1 MANAAVYLRSSKDRH
16 DVSIASQE
24 RELQK
29 LAKSKDLQIV
39 REYVDVVESA
49 KNEFRPAF
57 QELMRD
63 VRSPARGWDTLL
75 TLDTSRLSTRRYVSL
90 VFKHDA
96 KKNGVQI
103 LYAKMP
109 EVDPITN
116 VLLESVME
124 ALDEYHSLVSR
135 EKGLAGM
142 AENVRQGFRAGGR
155 APRGYELQHIE
166 TGAIRDG
173 QPVTKSKLRPSDDAR
188 WVGTYLRRRATG
200 EPRAHVRRD
209 MGLKISVSTL
219 IGMEWNALTYAG
231 HTVWNVHAE
240 RDGGGYVGGHKRRP
254 RDDWHICRD
263 THEALISEEEAEGL
277 IEALENSNISK
288 AISKAKAAGSPY
300 LLTPLL
306 QTPEGQ
312 QWTGDRRRYYRLKN
326 KRGER
331 SSSVPL
337 EPLQGAV
344 LKQVMADAQSPEFVH
359 ELAAEARRVAHT
371 DDPAKPLR
379 QQFEK
384 LEQKVAKAGE
394 LALKLEDPE
403 PMLKIIETTRRKQKA
418 LTEEIQ
424 SLDKES
430 AVRNALANI
439 TDEQV
444 ATILKDAVEPKALL
458 NTVVSRITL
467 DPDTHECQIH
477 YQLPMWL
484 NVASPRGFEPLLP
497 P

>member
-75 TLDTSRLSTRRYVSL
+75 TLDTSRLSRRRYVSL
-90 VFKHDA
+90 GFKHDA
-96 KKNGVQI
+96 KNNGVQI
-103 LYAKMP
+103 HYATMP

-155 APRGYELQHIE
+155 APRGYELEHIE
-166 TGAIRDG
+166 TGAVRDG

-209 MGLKISVSTL
+209 MGLTISVSTL
-219 IGMEWNALTYAG
+219 VNL
-231 HTVWNVHAE
+231 
-240 RDGGGYVGGHKRRP
+240 P
-254 RDDWHICRD
+254 R
-263 THEALISEEEAEGL
+263 L
-277 IEALENSNISK
+277 
-288 AISKAKAAGSPY
+288 
-300 LLTPLL
+300 
-306 QTPEGQ
+306 
-312 QWTGDRRRYYRLKN
+312 
-326 KRGER
+326 
-331 SSSVPL
+331 VP
-337 EPLQGAV
+337 G
-344 LKQVMADAQSPEFVH
+344 
-359 ELAAEARRVAHT
+359 
-371 DDPAKPLR
+371 
-379 QQFEK
+379 
-384 LEQKVAKAGE
+384 
-394 LALKLEDPE
+394 
-403 PMLKIIETTRRKQKA
+403 
-418 LTEEIQ
+418 
-424 SLDKES
+424 
-430 AVRNALANI
+430 
-439 TDEQV
+439 
-444 ATILKDAVEPKALL
+444 
-458 NTVVSRITL
+458 
-467 DPDTHECQIH
+467 
-477 YQLPMWL
+477 
-484 NVASPRGFEPLLP
+484 
-497 P
+497 

>member
-75 TLDTSRLSTRRYVSL
+75 TLDTSRLSRRRYVSL

-155 APRGYELQHIE
+155 APRGYELEHIE

-209 MGLKISVSTL
+209 MGLTISVSTL

-344 LKQVMADAQSPEFVH
+344 LNQVMADAQSPEFVH

-379 QQFEK
+379 RQFEK

-403 PMLKIIETTRRKQKA
+403 PMLKIIETTRR
-418 LTEEIQ
+418 
-424 SLDKES
+424 
-430 AVRNALANI
+430 
-439 TDEQV
+439 EQ
-444 ATILKDAVEPKALL
+444 KALL

>member
-1 MANAAVYLRSSKDRH
+1 
-16 DVSIASQE
+16 
-24 RELQK
+24 
-29 LAKSKDLQIV
+29 
-39 REYVDVVESA
+39 
-49 KNEFRPAF
+49 
-57 QELMRD
+57 MRD

-75 TLDTSRLSTRRYVSL
+75 TLDTSRLSRRRYVSL

-124 ALDEYHSLVSR
+124 ALDEYHSLISR

-155 APRGYELQHIE
+155 APRGYELKHIE

-173 QPVTKSKLRPSDDAR
+173 LPVTKSKLRPSDDAR
-188 WVGTYLRRRATG
+188 WVGTYLCRRAGG

-263 THEALISEEEAEGL
+263 THKALISEEEAEAL

-288 AISKAKAAGSPY
+288 AISQAKAAGSPY

-306 QTPEGQ
+306 ETPDGR
-312 QWTGDRRRYYRLKN
+312 QWTGDRRRYYRLKS

-344 LKQVMADAQSPEFVH
+344 LNQIMSDAQSTEFVH
-359 ELAAEARRVAHT
+359 ELAAEARRVAQT

-379 QQFEK
+379 RQFEK

-403 PMLKIIETTRRKQKA
+403 PMLKIIETTRREQKA
-418 LTEEIQ
+418 LTGICCAE
-424 SLDKES
+424 
-430 AVRNALANI
+430 R
-439 TDEQV
+439 
-444 ATILKDAVEPKALL
+444 P
-458 NTVVSRITL
+458 
-467 DPDTHECQIH
+467 
-477 YQLPMWL
+477 
-484 NVASPRGFEPLLP
+484 G
-497 P
+497 

>member
-1 MANAAVYLRSSKDRH
+1 
-16 DVSIASQE
+16 
-24 RELQK
+24 
-29 LAKSKDLQIV
+29 
-39 REYVDVVESA
+39 
-49 KNEFRPAF
+49 
-57 QELMRD
+57 
-63 VRSPARGWDTLL
+63 
-75 TLDTSRLSTRRYVSL
+75 
-90 VFKHDA
+90 
-96 KKNGVQI
+96 
-103 LYAKMP
+103 
-109 EVDPITN
+109 
-116 VLLESVME
+116 
-124 ALDEYHSLVSR
+124 
-135 EKGLAGM
+135 
-142 AENVRQGFRAGGR
+142 
-155 APRGYELQHIE
+155 
-166 TGAIRDG
+166 
-173 QPVTKSKLRPSDDAR
+173 
-188 WVGTYLRRRATG
+188 
-200 EPRAHVRRD
+200 

-263 THEALISEEEAEGL
+263 THKALISEEEAEAL

-288 AISKAKAAGSPY
+288 AISQAKAAGSPY

-306 QTPEGQ
+306 ETPDGR

-344 LKQVMADAQSPEFVH
+344 LNQIMADTSPPEFVH
-359 ELAAEARRVAHT
+359 ELAAEARRVAQT

-379 QQFEK
+379 RQFEK
-384 LEQKVAKAGE
+384 LE
-394 LALKLEDPE
+394 
-403 PMLKIIETTRRKQKA
+403 QKA

-444 ATILKDAVEPKALL
+444 ATFLKDAVEPKALL

-467 DPDTHECQIH
+467 DPGTHECQIH

-484 NVASPRGFEPLLP
+484 SMASPRGFEPLLP

>member
-1 MANAAVYLRSSKDRH
+1 MTNAAVYLRSSKDRH
-16 DVSIASQE
+16 DVSIASQK
-24 RELQK
+24 RELRK
-29 LAKSKDLQIV
+29 LAKAKNLEIA

-49 KNEFRPAF
+49 KTEFRPAF

-63 VRSPARGWDTLL
+63 IRSPARGWDTLL
-75 TLDTSRLSTRRYVSL
+75 TLDTSRLSRRRYVSL

-96 KKNGVQI
+96 KKNGVNI

-142 AENVRQGFRAGGR
+142 AENIRQGFRAGGR
-155 APRGYELQHIE
+155 APRGYELEHIE

-173 QPVTKSKLRPSDDAR
+173 QPVTKSRLKPSSDAR
-188 WVGTYLRRRATG
+188 WVSTYLGRRAGG
-200 EPRAHVRRD
+200 EPRACVRRD
-209 MGLKISVSTL
+209 MGLEISVSSL
-219 IGMEWNALTYAG
+219 ISMEWNALTYAG

-263 THEALISEEEAEGL
+263 THKALISEEEAEGL
-277 IEALENSNISK
+277 IEALENSNVSK
-288 AISKAKAAGSPY
+288 AVSRAKACGSPY

-306 QTPEGQ
+306 QTPDGQ
-312 QWTGDRRRYYRLKN
+312 LWTGDRRRYYRLKG

-331 SSSVPL
+331 SRTVPL
-337 EPLQGAV
+337 TPLQDAV
-344 LKQVMADAQSPEFVH
+344 LDQIMADAQSPEFVH
-359 ELAAEARRVAHT
+359 ELAEEARRVAQM
-371 DDPAKPLR
+371 DDPARPLR
-379 QQFEK
+379 
-384 LEQKVAKAGE
+384 LEIKKIEGKVDKAGE

-403 PMLKIIETTRRKQKA
+403 PMLRMIEKLRREQELLEK
-418 LTEEIQ
+418 EIR

-430 AVRNALANI
+430 AVREALANI
-439 TDEQV
+439 TDEQI
-444 ATILKDAVEPKALL
+444 ATILREAVEPTALL
-458 NTVVSRITL
+458 KTVVSKITL
-467 DPDTHECQIH
+467 DPGTHECQIH
-477 YQLPMWL
+477 YELPRWL
-484 NVASPRGFEPLLP
+484 SVASPRGFEPLLP